1 MVVRLP
7 RCLLDQTPDLSRKLR
22 SPLLKLSV
30 AVSNGSFPQAEFSFM
45 LAATPLPHVQCEIEQ
60 MLQ

>member
-7 RCLLDQTPDLSRKLR
+7 CCHLDQTPDLSRKFR
-22 SPLLKLSV
+22 SPPLKLGV
-30 AVSNGSFPQAEFSFM
+30 AVSNGSFPQAEFSLM
-45 LAATPLPHVQCEIEQ
+45 LATPPLAHVQCEIEQ